1 MDPEKPRRQESASN
15 RLLFEFFNEVGIVSQ
30 LSSALLNKS
39 LPEGLHVAHF
49 TLLNHMVRLGD
60 GKTPQQ
66 LVSAFQV
73 TKSTMTHSL
82 QVLEERGFVELQPHP
97 DDGRSKLVFLTDR
110 GRSFRE
116 EAIAALAPRF
126 EQLKRYLDLAAI
138 SEMLEPLRQVR
149 KRLDE
154 NR

>member
-1 MDPEKPRRQESASN
+1 MDPEEPRRQESASN
-15 RLLFEFFNEVGIVSQ
+15 RLLFEFFNEVGIISQ

-49 TLLNHMVRLGD
+49 SLLNHMVRLGD

-82 QVLEERGFVELQPHP
+82 QVLEERGFIRLQPHP
-97 DDGRSKLVFLTDR
+97 DDGRSKLVFLTAR

-116 EAIAALAPRF
+116 EAIAALGPRF
-126 EQLKRYLDLAAI
+126 EELRHYLDLAAI
-138 SEMLEPLRQVR
+138 SEMIEPLRQLR